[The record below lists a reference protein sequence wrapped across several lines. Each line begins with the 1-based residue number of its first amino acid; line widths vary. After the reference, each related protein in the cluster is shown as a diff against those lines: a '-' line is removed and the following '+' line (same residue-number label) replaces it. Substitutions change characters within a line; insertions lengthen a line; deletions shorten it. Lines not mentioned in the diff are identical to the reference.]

1 MKGDKSFNKKKGK
14 NSTFKDI
21 ICGLKILNK
30 YSKGLVLTRVLAMFG
45 FWFFTG
51 FIEEILFLKYLLNA
65 LENGASFV
73 EFVKICLI
81 FLGLSILGKFLLNYF
96 DYLTCVKHKVFYKKM
111 NEKIFQKAKNLDMDC
126 FYNPEFF
133 DKYKRATE
141 VITDNHFD
149 NFAYAFSCVVVGGFT
164 GIFLVAYVVSVDPK
178 MLLLLLTGLVV
189 VAFEGVKSKLNI
201 NKDKE
206 MTIHK
211 RSKAYI
217 KRTIYLREFSKDMRT
232 SGVYGVLHKRF
243 EDAVNKNREIIKK
256 YGYKIALLEMMTGLF
271 GMALPVA
278 TSYAYATYRYVVK
291 RNLALSDFSVIV
303 TAMNNLKDVVNDL
316 SDGIST
322 VKRESMYFKNLVE
335 FLEYENKVVNGTKI
349 ADEFKTVEFKNVT
362 FTYPEAKEPTLK
374 NFDFKL
380 EKGQTVAIVG
390 ENGAGKSTFV
400 KLLLR
405 FYDADSGEILY
416 NGVNIKEYDIDSL
429 RERISTVFQDY
440 KVFAL
445 SVAENV
451 LCKEITTNEELIK
464 SVDAMKNSGAYDFV
478 ENLPEKEN
486 TVITREFD
494 EKGVGLSGGEQQKLA
509 VARVFAGNTDLAI
522 LDEPSSA
529 FDPVAEYK
537 MYENLIKATK
547 DKTVIYISHRLS
559 SAVLSDKIFVI
570 SDGTVKESGN
580 HKELM
585 DLKGIYSNMF
595 TLQAESYKNSERS
608 VSWYEKRN

>member
-1 MKGDKSFNKKKGK
+1 MKEKTFNKKKGK

-21 ICGLKILNK
+21 IYGLKILNK

-65 LENGASFV
+65 LENGASFM

-111 NEKIFQKAKNLDMDC
+111 NEKIFQKAKKLDMDC

-232 SGVYGVLHKRF
+232 SGIYGVLHKRF

-322 VKRESMYFKNLVE
+322 VKRESMYFKNLAE

-349 ADEFKTVEFKNVT
+349 ADEFKTLEFKNVT

-380 EKGQTVAIVG
+380 EKGQTVAVVG
-390 ENGAGKSTFV
+390 ENGAGKSTFI

-451 LCKEITTNEELIK
+451 LCKEIETNEELIK
-464 SVDAMKNSGAYDFV
+464 VVEAMKNSGAYDFV
-478 ENLPEKEN
+478 KNLPEKEN

-509 VARVFAGNTDLAI
+509 VARVFVGNTDLAI

-537 MYENLIKATK
+537 MYENLINATK
-547 DKTVIYISHRLS
+547 EKTVIYISHRLS
-559 SAVLSDKIFVI
+559 SAVLSDRIFVI
-570 SDGTVKESGN
+570 SDGTVKECGS

-585 DLKGIYSNMF
+585 ELNGIYSNMF

-608 VSWYEKRN
+608 VS

>member
-1 MKGDKSFNKKKGK
+1 MKRKISNKKKGK

-21 ICGLKILNK
+21 IYGLKILNK

-149 NFAYAFSCVVVGGFT
+149 DFAYAFSCVVVGGFT

-178 MLLLLLTGLVV
+178 MLLLLLTGVVV

-322 VKRESMYFKNLVE
+322 VKRESMYFKNLAE

-349 ADEFKTVEFKNVT
+349 ADEFKTLEFKNVL
-362 FTYPEAKEPTLK
+362 FTYPESKEPTLK

-380 EKGQTVAIVG
+380 SKGQTVAVVG

-405 FYDADSGEILY
+405 FYDVDSGEILY

-429 RERISTVFQDY
+429 RKRISTVFQDY

-451 LCKEITTNEELIK
+451 LCKEITTNEEFLK
-464 SVDAMKNSGAYDFV
+464 AVDAMKNSGAYDFV

-509 VARVFAGNTDLAI
+509 VARVFASNTDLAI

-559 SAVLSDKIFVI
+559 SAVLSDNIFVI

-585 DLKGIYSNMF
+585 ELNGIYSNMF
-595 TLQAESYKNSERS
+595 TLQAENYKNSERS
-608 VSWYEKRN
+608 VSWYEKRKD

>member
-1 MKGDKSFNKKKGK
+1 MKRKILNKKKGK

-21 ICGLKILNK
+21 IYGLKILNK

-65 LENGASFV
+65 LENGASFM

-217 KRTIYLREFSKDMRT
+217 KRTIYLREFSKDIRT
-232 SGVYGVLHKRF
+232 SGIYGVLHKRF

-322 VKRESMYFKNLVE
+322 VKRESMYFKNLAE
-335 FLEYENKVVNGTKI
+335 FLEYENKVVNGAKT
-349 ADEFKTVEFKNVT
+349 ADEFKTLEFKNVT
-362 FTYPEAKEPTLK
+362 FTYPESKEPTLK

-380 EKGQTVAIVG
+380 DKGQTVAIVG

-405 FYDADSGEILY
+405 FYDVTSGEILY

-451 LCKEITTNEELIK
+451 LCKEIETNEELIK
-464 SVDAMKNSGAYDFV
+464 AVEAMKNSGAYDFV

-509 VARVFAGNTDLAI
+509 VARVFAGDTDLAI

-537 MYENLIKATK
+537 MYKNLIKATK

-570 SDGTVKESGN
+570 SDGTVKESGS

-585 DLKGIYSNMF
+585 ELNGIYSNMF

>member
-21 ICGLKILNK
+21 IYGLKILNK

-65 LENGASFV
+65 LENGASFM

-178 MLLLLLTGLVV
+178 MLLLLLTGLIV

-349 ADEFKTVEFKNVT
+349 ADEFKTLEFKNVT

-380 EKGQTVAIVG
+380 DKGQTVAIVG

-405 FYDADSGEILY
+405 FYDVTSGEILY

-451 LCKEITTNEELIK
+451 LCKEIETNEELIK
-464 SVDAMKNSGAYDFV
+464 AVEAMKNSGAYDFV

-537 MYENLIKATK
+537 MYENLIEATK

-570 SDGTVKESGN
+570 SDGTVKESGS

-585 DLKGIYSNMF
+585 DLNGIYSNMF

-608 VSWYEKRN
+608 VS

>member
-21 ICGLKILNK
+21 IYGLKILNK

-380 EKGQTVAIVG
+380 SKGQTVAIVG

-405 FYDADSGEILY
+405 FYDVTDGEILY

-451 LCKEITTNEELIK
+451 LCKEIETNEELIK
-464 SVDAMKNSGAYDFV
+464 AVEAMKNSGAYDFV

-537 MYENLIKATK
+537 MYENLIEATK

-570 SDGTVKESGN
+570 SDGTVKESGG

-585 DLKGIYSNMF
+585 ELNGIYSNMF

-608 VSWYEKRN
+608 VS

>member
-21 ICGLKILNK
+21 IYGLKILNK

-65 LENGASFV
+65 LENGASFM

-178 MLLLLLTGLVV
+178 MLLLLLTGLIV

-232 SGVYGVLHKRF
+232 SGIYGVLHKRF

-349 ADEFKTVEFKNVT
+349 ADEFKTLEFKNVT

-380 EKGQTVAIVG
+380 DKGQTVAIVG

-405 FYDADSGEILY
+405 FYDVTSGEILY

-451 LCKEITTNEELIK
+451 LCKEIETNEELIK
-464 SVDAMKNSGAYDFV
+464 AVEAMKNSGAYDFV

-537 MYENLIKATK
+537 MYENLIEATK

-559 SAVLSDKIFVI
+559 SAVLSDKIFVV
-570 SDGTVKESGN
+570 SDGTVKESGS

-585 DLKGIYSNMF
+585 DLNGIYSNMF

-608 VSWYEKRN
+608 VS

>member
-1 MKGDKSFNKKKGK
+1 MKEKTFNKKKGK

-21 ICGLKILNK
+21 IYGLKILNK

-111 NEKIFQKAKNLDMDC
+111 NERIFQKAKNLDMDC

-232 SGVYGVLHKRF
+232 SGIYGVLHKRF

-322 VKRESMYFKNLVE
+322 VKRESMYFKNLAE
-335 FLEYENKVVNGTKI
+335 FLEYENKVVNGAKT
-349 ADEFKTVEFKNVT
+349 ADEFKTLEFKNVT
-362 FTYPEAKEPTLK
+362 FTYPESKEPTLK

-380 EKGQTVAIVG
+380 DKGQTVAVVG
-390 ENGAGKSTFV
+390 ENGAGKSTFI

-405 FYDADSGEILY
+405 FYDVDSGEILY

-451 LCKEITTNEELIK
+451 LCKEIETNEELIK
-464 SVDAMKNSGAYDFV
+464 AVDAMKNSGAYDFV
-478 ENLPEKEN
+478 KNLPEKEN
-486 TVITREFD
+486 TIITREFD

-537 MYENLIKATK
+537 MYENLIEATK

-559 SAVLSDKIFVI
+559 SAVLSDRIFVI
-570 SDGTVKESGN
+570 SDGTVKESGS

-585 DLKGIYSNMF
+585 ELNGIYSNMF

-608 VSWYEKRN
+608 VS

>member
-1 MKGDKSFNKKKGK
+1 MKGKTFNKKKGK

-21 ICGLKILNK
+21 IYGLKILNK
-30 YSKGLVLTRVLAMFG
+30 YSKGLVLTRVIAMFG

-51 FIEEILFLKYLLNA
+51 FIEEILFLKYLLNS
-65 LENGASFV
+65 LENGASFS

-81 FLGLSILGKFLLNYF
+81 FLGLSILGKFLNEYF

-111 NEKIFQKAKNLDMDC
+111 NEKIFQKAVNLDMDC
-126 FYNPEFF
+126 FYNTEFF

-149 NFAYAFSCVVVGGFT
+149 DFAYAFSCVVVGGFT

-178 MLLLLLTGLVV
+178 MLLLLLTGIVV

-211 RSKAYI
+211 RSKAYV
-217 KRTIYLREFSKDMRT
+217 KRTIYLKDFSKDMRT
-232 SGVYGVLHKRF
+232 SGIYGVLHKRF
-243 EDAVNKNREIIKK
+243 ENAVNKNREIIKK

-322 VKRESMYFKNLVE
+322 VKRESMYFKNLKE
-335 FLEYENKVVNGTKI
+335 FLEYENKVVDGTKS
-349 ADEFKTVEFKNVT
+349 ADEFKSLEFKKVQ

-380 EKGQTVAIVG
+380 EKGQTVAVVG
-390 ENGAGKSTFV
+390 ENGAGKSTFI

-405 FYDADSGEILY
+405 FYDVDCGEILY

-429 RERISTVFQDY
+429 RKRISTVFQDY

-464 SVDAMKNSGAYDFV
+464 AVEAMKNSGAYDFV

-509 VARVFAGNTDLAI
+509 VARVFASNTDLAI

-529 FDPVAEYK
+529 FDPVAEYN

-559 SAVLSDKIFVI
+559 SAVLSDNIFVI

-585 DLKGIYSNMF
+585 ELNGIYSNMF

-608 VSWYEKRN
+608 VS

>member
-1 MKGDKSFNKKKGK
+1 MKRKILNKKKGK

-21 ICGLKILNK
+21 IYGLKILNK

-65 LENGASFV
+65 LENGASFM

-217 KRTIYLREFSKDMRT
+217 KRTIYLRGFSKDMRT
-232 SGVYGVLHKRF
+232 SGIYGVLHKRF

-256 YGYKIALLEMMTGLF
+256 YGYKIALFEMMTGLF

-322 VKRESMYFKNLVE
+322 VKRESMYFKNLAE
-335 FLEYENKVVNGTKI
+335 FLEYENKVVNGAKT
-349 ADEFKTVEFKNVT
+349 ADEFKTLEFKNVT

-380 EKGQTVAIVG
+380 SKGQTVAVVG

-429 RERISTVFQDY
+429 RRRISTVFQDY

-451 LCKEITTNEELIK
+451 LCKEIETNEELLK
-464 SVDAMKNSGAYDFV
+464 AVDAMKNSGAYDFV

-509 VARVFAGNTDLAI
+509 VARVFASNTDLAI

-537 MYENLIKATK
+537 MYENLIEATK

-559 SAVLSDKIFVI
+559 SAVLSDRIFVI
-570 SDGTVKESGN
+570 SDGTVKESGS

-585 DLKGIYSNMF
+585 ELNGIYSNMF

-608 VSWYEKRN
+608 VS

>member
-1 MKGDKSFNKKKGK
+1 MKRKISNKKKGK
-14 NSTFKDI
+14 KSTFKDI
-21 ICGLKILNK
+21 IYGLKILNECGDK
-30 YSKGLVLTRVLAMFG
+30 LVFTRIISVLS

-51 FIEEILFLKYLLNA
+51 FVEDILLLKYLLQS
-65 LENGASFV
+65 LEKGVSFKD
-73 EFVKICLI
+73 FVIVCLI
-81 FLGLSILGKFLLNYF
+81 FLGLSITGRVLNNYF
-96 DYLTCVKHKVFYKKM
+96 DYLTGVKKKVFYKNL
-111 NEKIFQKAKNLDMDC
+111 NEKIFEKAINVDMDC

-141 VITDNHFD
+141 IVTDGHFD
-149 NFAYAFSCVVVGGFT
+149 DFCYGFACVVGGSIT
-164 GIFLVAYVVSVDPK
+164 GAFLIAYVITVDPK
-178 MLLLLLTGLVV
+178 MLFILLIGLVV
-189 VAFEGVKSKLNI
+189 VAFQGVKSKLEV

-211 RSKAYI
+211 RSKAYV
-217 KRTIYLREFSKDMRT
+217 KRTIYLKDFSKDMRT
-232 SGVYGVLHKRF
+232 SGIYGVLHTRF
-243 EDAVNKNREIIKK
+243 ENAVNKNREIIKK

-303 TAMNNLKDVVNDL
+303 TAMGNLKDVINDL
-316 SDGIST
+316 TEAVST
-322 VKRESMYFKNLVE
+322 VKKESLYFRNLKE
-335 FLEYENKVVNGTKI
+335 FFDYENKIENGTKI
-349 ADEFKTVEFKNVT
+349 ADEFKTLEFKNVK

-380 EKGQTVAIVG
+380 EKGQTVAVVG
-390 ENGAGKSTFV
+390 ENGAGKSTFI

-405 FYDADSGEILY
+405 FYDVDSGEILY

-464 SVDAMKNSGAYDFV
+464 SVEAMKNSGAYDFV
-478 ENLPEKEN
+478 KNLPEKEN

-509 VARVFAGNTDLAI
+509 VARVFASNTDLAI

-559 SAVLSDKIFVI
+559 SAVLSDNIFVI

-585 DLKGIYSNMF
+585 ELNGIYSNMF

-608 VSWYEKRN
+608 VSWYEKRKD

>member
-1 MKGDKSFNKKKGK
+1 MKRKISNKKKGK

-21 ICGLKILNK
+21 IYGLKILNK

-65 LENGASFV
+65 LENGASFM

-149 NFAYAFSCVVVGGFT
+149 DFAYAFSCVVVGGFT

-322 VKRESMYFKNLVE
+322 VKRESMYFKNLAE
-335 FLEYENKVVNGTKI
+335 FLEYENKVVNGTKS
-349 ADEFKTVEFKNVT
+349 ADEFKTLEFKNVT

-380 EKGQTVAIVG
+380 EKGQTVAVVG
-390 ENGAGKSTFV
+390 ENGAGKSTFI

-451 LCKEITTNEELIK
+451 LCKEIETNEELIK
-464 SVDAMKNSGAYDFV
+464 VVEAMKNSGAYDFV
-478 ENLPEKEN
+478 KNLPEKEN

-509 VARVFAGNTDLAI
+509 VARVFVGNTDLAI

-537 MYENLIKATK
+537 MYENLINATK
-547 DKTVIYISHRLS
+547 EKTVIYISHRLS
-559 SAVLSDKIFVI
+559 SAVLSDRIFVI
-570 SDGTVKESGN
+570 SDGTVKECGS

-585 DLKGIYSNMF
+585 ELNGIYSNMF

-608 VSWYEKRN
+608 VS

>member
-1 MKGDKSFNKKKGK
+1 MKGTNSIKKKGK
-14 NSTFKDI
+14 DSTLKDI
-21 ICGLKILNK
+21 IYGLKILNEC
-30 YSKGLVLTRVLAMFG
+30 GNRLVVSRIIATLS

-51 FIEEILFLKYLLNA
+51 FVEDILLLKYLLQS
-65 LENGASFV
+65 LEKGVSFKD
-73 EFVKICLI
+73 FVVVCLI
-81 FLGLSILGKFLLNYF
+81 FLGLSITGRVLNNYF
-96 DYLTCVKHKVFYKKM
+96 DYLTGIKNKIFYKNL
-111 NEKIFQKAKNLDMDC
+111 NEKIFEKAINVDMDC
-126 FYNPEFF
+126 YYNPEFF

-141 VITDNHFD
+141 IVTDGHFD
-149 NFAYAFSCVVVGGFT
+149 DFCYGFACVVGGSIT
-164 GIFLVAYVVSVDPK
+164 GAFLIAYVITVDPK
-178 MLLLLLTGLVV
+178 MLFILLIGLVV
-189 VAFEGVKSKLNI
+189 VAFQGVKSKLDV

-211 RSKAYI
+211 RSKAYV
-217 KRTIYLREFSKDMRT
+217 KRTIYLKDFSKDMRT
-232 SGVYGVLHKRF
+232 SGIYGVLHARF
-243 EDAVNKNREIIKK
+243 ENAVNKNREIIKK

-278 TSYAYATYRYVVK
+278 TSYAYATYRYVIK

-303 TAMNNLKDVVNDL
+303 TAMGNLKDVINDL
-316 SDGIST
+316 TEAVST
-322 VKRESMYFKNLVE
+322 VKRESLYFRNLKE
-335 FLEYENKVVNGTKI
+335 FFDYENKIVNGTKL
-349 ADEFKTVEFKNVT
+349 ADEFETLEFKNVQ
-362 FTYPEAKEPTLK
+362 FTYPESKEPTLK

-380 EKGQTVAIVG
+380 SKGQTVAVVG
-390 ENGAGKSTFV
+390 ENGAGKSTFI

-405 FYDADSGEILY
+405 FYDVDSGEILY

-464 SVDAMKNSGAYDFV
+464 SVEAMKNSGAYDFV

-509 VARVFAGNTDLAI
+509 VARVFASNTDLAI

-537 MYENLIKATK
+537 MYENLIEATK

-559 SAVLSDKIFVI
+559 SAVLSDNIFVI
-570 SDGTVKESGN
+570 SDGTVKECGN

-585 DLKGIYSNMF
+585 ELNGIYSNMF

-608 VSWYEKRN
+608 VSWYEKRKE

>member
-1 MKGDKSFNKKKGK
+1 MKRKILNKKKGK

-21 ICGLKILNK
+21 IYGLKILNK

-206 MTIHK
+206 MTVHK

-232 SGVYGVLHKRF
+232 SGIYGVLHKRF

-322 VKRESMYFKNLVE
+322 VKRESMYFKNLAE
-335 FLEYENKVVNGTKI
+335 FLEYENKVVNGAKT
-349 ADEFKTVEFKNVT
+349 ADEFKTLEFKNVT
-362 FTYPEAKEPTLK
+362 FTYPESKEPTLK

-390 ENGAGKSTFV
+390 ENGAGKSTFI

-451 LCKEITTNEELIK
+451 LCKEIETNEELIK
-464 SVDAMKNSGAYDFV
+464 AVEAMKNSGAYDFV

-537 MYENLIKATK
+537 MYENLIEATK

-570 SDGTVKESGN
+570 SDGTVKESGS

-585 DLKGIYSNMF
+585 DLNGIYSNMF

>member
-1 MKGDKSFNKKKGK
+1 MKGKNSIKKKGK

-21 ICGLKILNK
+21 IYGLKILNK
-30 YSKGLVLTRVLAMFG
+30 YSKGLVLTRIIAMFG

-65 LENGASFV
+65 LENGSSFS
-73 EFVKICLI
+73 EFVKICLC

-111 NEKIFQKAKNLDMDC
+111 NEKIFQKAKDLDMDC

-149 NFAYAFSCVVVGGFT
+149 DFAYAFSCVVVGGFT
-164 GIFLVAYVVSVDPK
+164 GIFLVSYVVSVDPK
-178 MLLLLLTGLVV
+178 MLLLLLTGVVV

-206 MTIHK
+206 MTVHK

-322 VKRESMYFKNLVE
+322 VKRESMYFKNLAE
-335 FLEYENKVVNGTKI
+335 FLEYENKVVNGTKT
-349 ADEFKTVEFKNVT
+349 ADEFKTLEFKNVK

-380 EKGQTVAIVG
+380 EKGQTVAVVG
-390 ENGAGKSTFV
+390 ENGAGKSTFI

-405 FYDADSGEILY
+405 FYDVDSGEILY

-429 RERISTVFQDY
+429 RKRVSTVFQDY

-451 LCKEITTNEELIK
+451 LCKEITTNEEFLK
-464 SVDAMKNSGAYDFV
+464 AVEAMKNSGAYDFV

-486 TVITREFD
+486 TIITREFD

-509 VARVFAGNTDLAI
+509 VARVFASNTDLAI

-537 MYENLIKATK
+537 MYENLIEATK

-559 SAVLSDKIFVI
+559 SAVLSDNIFVI

-585 DLKGIYSNMF
+585 ELNGLYSNMF

-608 VSWYEKRN
+608 VSWYEKNK

>member
-1 MKGDKSFNKKKGK
+1 MKRKIFNKEKGK

-21 ICGLKILNK
+21 IYGLKLLNECGNK
-30 YSKGLVLTRVLAMFG
+30 LVLTRMVSVLS

-51 FIEEILFLKYLLNA
+51 FVEDILLLKYLLQS
-65 LENGASFV
+65 LEKGVSFKA
-73 EFVKICLI
+73 FVTVCVI
-81 FLGLSILGKFLLNYF
+81 FLGLSVTGRFLNNYF
-96 DYLTCVKHKVFYKKM
+96 DYLTGIKNKIFYKNL
-111 NEKIFQKAKNLDMDC
+111 NEKIFEKAINVDMDC

-141 VITDNHFD
+141 IVTDGHFD
-149 NFAYAFSCVVVGGFT
+149 EFCYGFACVIGGTVT
-164 GIFLVAYVVSVDPK
+164 GIFLIAYVITVDPK
-178 MLLLLLTGLVV
+178 MLFILLIGLVV
-189 VAFEGVKSKLNI
+189 VTFQGVKSKLEV

-211 RSKAYI
+211 RSKAYV
-217 KRTIYLREFSKDMRT
+217 KRTIYLKEFSKDMRT
-232 SGVYGVLHKRF
+232 SGIYGVLQSRF
-243 EDAVNKNREIIKK
+243 ENAVNKNREIIKK
-256 YGYKIALLEMMTGLF
+256 YGYKMAFFEMMTGLF

-303 TAMNNLKDVVNDL
+303 TAMGNLK
-316 SDGIST
+316 
-322 VKRESMYFKNLVE
+322 E
-335 FLEYENKVVNGTKI
+335 FFDYENKVVSGTKI
-349 ADEFKTVEFKNVT
+349 ADEFKTLEFKNVQ
-362 FTYPEAKEPTLK
+362 FTYPESKEPTLK
-374 NFDFKL
+374 DFDFKL
-380 EKGQTVAIVG
+380 SKGQTVAVVG
-390 ENGAGKSTFV
+390 ENGAGKSTFI

-405 FYDADSGEILY
+405 FYDVDSGEILY

-429 RERISTVFQDY
+429 RSRISTVFQDY

-451 LCKEITTNEELIK
+451 LCKEITSDEELVK
-464 SVDAMKNSGAYDFV
+464 AVDAMKNSGAYDFV
-478 ENLPEKEN
+478 GNLPEKEN

-547 DKTVIYISHRLS
+547 NKTVIYISHRLS
-559 SAVLSDKIFVI
+559 SAVLSDNIFVI
-570 SDGTVKESGN
+570 SDGTVKEHGS

-585 DLKGIYSNMF
+585 ELNGIYSNMF
-595 TLQAESYKNSERS
+595 TLQAESYKNSEGS
-608 VSWYEKRN
+608 VS

>member
-1 MKGDKSFNKKKGK
+1 MKGKKSFKKKDK
-14 NSTFKDI
+14 NTTLKDI
-21 ICGLKILNK
+21 LYGLKILNQ

-45 FWFFTG
+45 FWFFTS

-96 DYLTCVKHKVFYKKM
+96 DYLTCVKHQVFYKKM
-111 NEKIFQKAKNLDMDC
+111 NEKIFQKAKTLDMDC

-149 NFAYAFSCVVVGGFT
+149 DFAYAFSCVVVGGFT
-164 GIFLVAYVVSVDPK
+164 GIFLVSYVVSVDPK

-232 SGVYGVLHKRF
+232 SGVYDVLHKRF

-322 VKRESMYFKNLVE
+322 VKRESMYFKNLAE
-335 FLEYENKVVNGTKI
+335 FLEYENKVVNGTKT
-349 ADEFKTVEFKNVT
+349 ADEFKTLEFKNVT
-362 FTYPEAKEPTLK
+362 FTYPESKEPILK
-374 NFDFKL
+374 KFDFKL

-405 FYDADSGEILY
+405 FYDVDSGEILY
-416 NGVNIKEYDIDSL
+416 NGVNIKEYDVDSL

-451 LCKEITTNEELIK
+451 LCKEITTNEDLIK
-464 SVDAMKNSGAYDFV
+464 AVEAMKNSGAYDFV

-494 EKGVGLSGGEQQKLA
+494 DKGVGLSGGEQQKLA

-570 SDGTVKESGN
+570 SDGTVKESGR

-585 DLKGIYSNMF
+585 ELNGIYSNMF

-608 VSWYEKRN
+608 VS

>member
-21 ICGLKILNK
+21 IYGLKILNK

-149 NFAYAFSCVVVGGFT
+149 NFAYAFTCVVVGGFT

-232 SGVYGVLHKRF
+232 SGIYGVLHKRF

-322 VKRESMYFKNLVE
+322 VKRESMYFKNLAE
-335 FLEYENKVVNGTKI
+335 FLEYENKVVNGAKT
-349 ADEFKTVEFKNVT
+349 ADEFKTLEFKNVT
-362 FTYPEAKEPTLK
+362 FTYPESKEPTLK

-380 EKGQTVAIVG
+380 DKGQTVAIVG

-405 FYDADSGEILY
+405 FYDVTDGEILY

-451 LCKEITTNEELIK
+451 LCEEITTNEELVK
-464 SVDAMKNSGAYDFV
+464 AVEAMKNSGAYDFV
-478 ENLPEKEN
+478 KNLPEKEN
-486 TVITREFD
+486 TIITREFD

-570 SDGTVKESGN
+570 SDGTVKESGS

-585 DLKGIYSNMF
+585 DLNGIYSNMF

-608 VSWYEKRN
+608 VS

>member
-1 MKGDKSFNKKKGK
+1 MKRKISNKKKGK

-21 ICGLKILNK
+21 IYGLKILNK

-217 KRTIYLREFSKDMRT
+217 KRTIYLREFSKDIRT
-232 SGVYGVLHKRF
+232 SGIYGVLHKRF

-322 VKRESMYFKNLVE
+322 VKRESMYFKNLAE
-335 FLEYENKVVNGTKI
+335 FLEYENKVVNGAKT
-349 ADEFKTVEFKNVT
+349 ADEFKTLEFKNVT

-380 EKGQTVAIVG
+380 SKGQTVAVVG
-390 ENGAGKSTFV
+390 ENGAGKSTFI

-405 FYDADSGEILY
+405 FYDVTDGEILY

-451 LCKEITTNEELIK
+451 LCKEIETNEELIK
-464 SVDAMKNSGAYDFV
+464 AVEAMKNSGAYDFV

-509 VARVFAGNTDLAI
+509 VARVFAGDTDLAI

-570 SDGTVKESGN
+570 SDGTVKECGN

-585 DLKGIYSNMF
+585 DLNGIYSNMF

-608 VSWYEKRN
+608 VS

>member
-21 ICGLKILNK
+21 IYGLKILNK

-65 LENGASFV
+65 LENGASFM

-322 VKRESMYFKNLVE
+322 VKRESMYFKNLAE
-335 FLEYENKVVNGTKI
+335 FLEYENKVVNGAKT
-349 ADEFKTVEFKNVT
+349 ADEFKTLEFKNVT

-380 EKGQTVAIVG
+380 SKGQTIAIVG

-405 FYDADSGEILY
+405 FYDVTDGEILY

-451 LCKEITTNEELIK
+451 LCKEIETNEELIK
-464 SVDAMKNSGAYDFV
+464 AVDTMKNSGAYDFV

-537 MYENLIKATK
+537 MYENLIEATK

-570 SDGTVKESGN
+570 SDGTVKESGS

-585 DLKGIYSNMF
+585 ELNGIYSNMF

-608 VSWYEKRN
+608 VS

>member
-1 MKGDKSFNKKKGK
+1 MKRKISNKKKGK

-21 ICGLKILNK
+21 IYGLKILNK

-73 EFVKICLI
+73 GFVKICLI

-149 NFAYAFSCVVVGGFT
+149 DFAYAFSCVVVGGFT

-217 KRTIYLREFSKDMRT
+217 KRTIYLREFSKDIRT
-232 SGVYGVLHKRF
+232 SGIYGVLHKRF

-303 TAMNNLKDVVNDL
+303 TAMNNLKDVVNDF

-322 VKRESMYFKNLVE
+322 VKRESMYFKNLAE

-349 ADEFKTVEFKNVT
+349 ADGFKTLEFKNVT

-380 EKGQTVAIVG
+380 SKGQTVAIVG
-390 ENGAGKSTFV
+390 ENGAGKSTFI

-405 FYDADSGEILY
+405 FYDVTDGEILY

-451 LCKEITTNEELIK
+451 LCKEIETNEELIK
-464 SVDAMKNSGAYDFV
+464 AVEAMKNSGAYDFV

-570 SDGTVKESGN
+570 SDGTVKESGS

-585 DLKGIYSNMF
+585 DLDGIYSNMF

>member
-21 ICGLKILNK
+21 IYGLKILNK

-232 SGVYGVLHKRF
+232 SGIYGVLHKRF

-256 YGYKIALLEMMTGLF
+256 YGYKVALLEMMTGLF

-322 VKRESMYFKNLVE
+322 VKRESMYFKNLAE
-335 FLEYENKVVNGTKI
+335 FLEYENKVVNGAKT
-349 ADEFKTVEFKNVT
+349 ADEFKTLEFKNVT

-380 EKGQTVAIVG
+380 SKGQTVAVVG
-390 ENGAGKSTFV
+390 ENGAGKSTFI

-405 FYDADSGEILY
+405 FYDVTSGEILY

-451 LCKEITTNEELIK
+451 LCKEIETNEELIK
-464 SVDAMKNSGAYDFV
+464 AIEAMKNSGAYDFV

-537 MYENLIKATK
+537 MYENLIEATK

-559 SAVLSDKIFVI
+559 SAVLSDRIFVI
-570 SDGTVKESGN
+570 SDGTVKESGSHN
-580 HKELM
+580 ELM
-585 DLKGIYSNMF
+585 ELNGIYSNMF

-608 VSWYEKRN
+608 VS

>member
-1 MKGDKSFNKKKGK
+1 MKRKNFSKKKGK

-21 ICGLKILNK
+21 IYGLKILNK

-206 MTIHK
+206 MTVHK

-322 VKRESMYFKNLVE
+322 VKRESMYFKNLAE
-335 FLEYENKVVNGTKI
+335 FLEYENKVVNGAKT
-349 ADEFKTVEFKNVT
+349 ADEFKTLEFKNVT
-362 FTYPEAKEPTLK
+362 FTYPESKEPTLK

-380 EKGQTVAIVG
+380 SKGQTVAIVG
-390 ENGAGKSTFV
+390 ENGAGKSTFI

-451 LCKEITTNEELIK
+451 LCKEIETNEEFIK
-464 SVDAMKNSGAYDFV
+464 AVDAMKNSGAYDFV
-478 ENLPEKEN
+478 KNLPEKEN

-537 MYENLIKATK
+537 MYENLIEATK

-570 SDGTVKESGN
+570 SDGTVKESGS

-585 DLKGIYSNMF
+585 DLNGIYSNMF
-595 TLQAESYKNSERS
+595 TLQAENYKNSERS
-608 VSWYEKRN
+608 VS

>member
-1 MKGDKSFNKKKGK
+1 MKEKTFNKKKGK

-21 ICGLKILNK
+21 IYGLKILNK

-111 NEKIFQKAKNLDMDC
+111 NEKIFQKAKNLDMNC

-206 MTIHK
+206 MTVHK

-322 VKRESMYFKNLVE
+322 VKRESMYFKNLAE
-335 FLEYENKVVNGTKI
+335 FLEYENKVVNGAKT
-349 ADEFKTVEFKNVT
+349 ADEFKTLEFKNVT
-362 FTYPEAKEPTLK
+362 FTYPESKEPTLK

-380 EKGQTVAIVG
+380 DKGQTVAIVG
-390 ENGAGKSTFV
+390 ENGAGKSTFI

-405 FYDADSGEILY
+405 FYDVDSGEILY

-451 LCKEITTNEELIK
+451 LCKEIETNEELLK
-464 SVDAMKNSGAYDFV
+464 AVEAMKNSGAYDFV
-478 ENLPEKEN
+478 KNLPEKEN

-494 EKGVGLSGGEQQKLA
+494 DKGVGLSGGEQQKLA
-509 VARVFAGNTDLAI
+509 VARVFASSTDLAI

-537 MYENLIKATK
+537 MYENLINATK

-570 SDGTVKESGN
+570 SDGTVKECGS

-585 DLKGIYSNMF
+585 ELNGIYSNMF
-595 TLQAESYKNSERS
+595 TLQAESYKNSERN
-608 VSWYEKRN
+608 VS

>member
-1 MKGDKSFNKKKGK
+1 MEVLMKGKTFNKKKGK
-14 NSTFKDI
+14 NSAFKDI
-21 ICGLKILNK
+21 IYGLKILNECGDK
-30 YSKGLVLTRVLAMFG
+30 LVFTRIISVLS

-51 FIEEILFLKYLLNA
+51 FVEDILLLKYLLQS
-65 LENGASFV
+65 LEKGVSFKD
-73 EFVKICLI
+73 FVIVCLI
-81 FLGLSILGKFLLNYF
+81 FLGLSITGRVLNNYF
-96 DYLTCVKHKVFYKKM
+96 DYLTGVKKKVFYKKL
-111 NEKIFQKAKNLDMDC
+111 NEKIFEKAINVDMDC

-141 VITDNHFD
+141 IVTDGHFD
-149 NFAYAFSCVVVGGFT
+149 DFCYGFACVVGGSIT
-164 GIFLVAYVVSVDPK
+164 GAFLIAYVITVDPK
-178 MLLLLLTGLVV
+178 MLFILLIGLVV
-189 VAFEGVKSKLNI
+189 VAFQGVKSKLEV

-211 RSKAYI
+211 RSKAYV
-217 KRTIYLREFSKDMRT
+217 KRTIYLKDFSKDMRT
-232 SGVYGVLHKRF
+232 SGIYGVLHTRF
-243 EDAVNKNREIIKK
+243 ENAVNKNREIIKK
-256 YGYKIALLEMMTGLF
+256 YGYKVALLEMMTGLF

-303 TAMNNLKDVVNDL
+303 TAMGNLKDVINDL
-316 SDGIST
+316 TEAVST
-322 VKRESMYFKNLVE
+322 VKKESLYFRNLKE
-335 FLEYENKVVNGTKI
+335 FFDYENKIENGTKI
-349 ADEFKTVEFKNVT
+349 ADEFKTLEFKNVK

-380 EKGQTVAIVG
+380 SKGQTVAVVG
-390 ENGAGKSTFV
+390 ENGAGKSTFI

-405 FYDADSGEILY
+405 FYDVDSGEILY
-416 NGVNIKEYDIDSL
+416 NGVSIKEYDIDSL
-429 RERISTVFQDY
+429 RNRISTVFQDY

-464 SVDAMKNSGAYDFV
+464 AVEAMKNSGAYDFV

-509 VARVFAGNTDLAI
+509 VARVFASNTDLAI

-559 SAVLSDKIFVI
+559 SAVLSDNIFVI

-585 DLKGIYSNMF
+585 ELNGIYSNMF
-595 TLQAESYKNSERS
+595 TLQAENYKNSERS
-608 VSWYEKRN
+608 VS

>member
-1 MKGDKSFNKKKGK
+1 MKEKTFNKKKGK

-21 ICGLKILNK
+21 IYGLKILNK

-322 VKRESMYFKNLVE
+322 VKRESMYFKNLAE
-335 FLEYENKVVNGTKI
+335 FLEYENKVVNGAKT
-349 ADEFKTVEFKNVT
+349 ADEFKTLEFKNVT
-362 FTYPEAKEPTLK
+362 FTYPESKEPTLK

-380 EKGQTVAIVG
+380 DKGQTVAIVG
-390 ENGAGKSTFV
+390 ENGAGKSTFI

-405 FYDADSGEILY
+405 FYDVDSGEILY
-416 NGVNIKEYDIDSL
+416 NGVNIKEYDIYSL

-451 LCKEITTNEELIK
+451 LCKEIETNEELIK
-464 SVDAMKNSGAYDFV
+464 AVEAMKNSGAYDFV

-559 SAVLSDKIFVI
+559 SAVLSDNIFVI

-585 DLKGIYSNMF
+585 ELNGIYSNMF

-608 VSWYEKRN
+608 VS

>member
-65 LENGASFV
+65 LENGVSFV

-178 MLLLLLTGLVV
+178 MLLLLLTGLIV

-303 TAMNNLKDVVNDL
+303 TAMNNLKDVVNDF

-349 ADEFKTVEFKNVT
+349 ADEFKTLEFKKVT

-380 EKGQTVAIVG
+380 SKGQTVAVVG
-390 ENGAGKSTFV
+390 ENGAGKSTFI

-405 FYDADSGEILY
+405 FYDADSGEILF

-451 LCKEITTNEELIK
+451 LCKEIETNEELIK
-464 SVDAMKNSGAYDFV
+464 AVDAMKNSGAYDFV
-478 ENLPEKEN
+478 KNLPEKEN
-486 TVITREFD
+486 TIITREFD

-570 SDGTVKESGN
+570 SDGTVKESGS

-585 DLKGIYSNMF
+585 DLNGIYSNMF

-608 VSWYEKRN
+608 VS

>member
-1 MKGDKSFNKKKGK
+1 MKRKNFSKKKGK

-21 ICGLKILNK
+21 IYGLKILNK

-322 VKRESMYFKNLVE
+322 VKRESMYFKNLAE
-335 FLEYENKVVNGTKI
+335 FLEYENKVVNGAKT
-349 ADEFKTVEFKNVT
+349 ADEFKTLEFKNVT
-362 FTYPEAKEPTLK
+362 FTYPESKEPTLK

-380 EKGQTVAIVG
+380 DKGQTVAIVG
-390 ENGAGKSTFV
+390 ENGAGKSTFI

-405 FYDADSGEILY
+405 FYDVDSGEILY
-416 NGVNIKEYDIDSL
+416 NGVNIKEYDIYSL

-451 LCKEITTNEELIK
+451 LCKEIETNEELIK
-464 SVDAMKNSGAYDFV
+464 AVEAMKNSGAYDFV

-559 SAVLSDKIFVI
+559 SAVLSDNIFVI

-585 DLKGIYSNMF
+585 ELNGIYSNMF
-595 TLQAESYKNSERS
+595 TLQAENYKNSERS

>member
-1 MKGDKSFNKKKGK
+1 MKRKILNKKKGK
-14 NSTFKDI
+14 NSTFKGI
-21 ICGLKILNK
+21 IYGLKILNK
-30 YSKGLVLTRVLAMFG
+30 YSKGLVFTRVLAMFG

-149 NFAYAFSCVVVGGFT
+149 DFAYAFSCVVVGGFT

-178 MLLLLLTGLVV
+178 MLLLLLTGVVV

-243 EDAVNKNREIIKK
+243 EDAVNKNREIIKN

-322 VKRESMYFKNLVE
+322 VKRESMYFKNLAE
-335 FLEYENKVVNGTKI
+335 FLEYENKVVNGAKT
-349 ADEFKTVEFKNVT
+349 ADEFKTLEFKNVT
-362 FTYPEAKEPTLK
+362 FTYPEAKEPTLR

-380 EKGQTVAIVG
+380 DKGQTVAIVG

-405 FYDADSGEILY
+405 FYDVTSGEILY

-451 LCKEITTNEELIK
+451 LCKEIETNEELIK
-464 SVDAMKNSGAYDFV
+464 AVEAMKNSGAYDFV
-478 ENLPEKEN
+478 KNLPEKEN
-486 TVITREFD
+486 TIITREFD

-570 SDGTVKESGN
+570 SDGTVKECGN

-585 DLKGIYSNMF
+585 DLNGIYSNMF